1 MEIAAA
7 IVLILLAVVIVKILG
22 FLLKAGFF
30 ILTVPLRIV
39 GALFAAI
46 IGILIFL
53 PLGVIGG
60 VIAVIIFPLMI
71 ILLPVMLV
79 TLGIIQ
85 LLKHS

>member
-1 MEIAAA
+1 MEIVAA
-7 IVLILLAVVIVKILG
+7 IVLIFLAVVIVKILG

-30 ILTVPLRIV
+30 VLTVPLRIV

-60 VIAVIIFPLMI
+60 IIAVIIVPLMI
-71 ILLPVMLV
+71 ILLPVVLV
-79 TLGIIQ
+79 ILGIIQ

>member
-1 MEIAAA
+1 MEIVAA
-7 IVLILLAVVIVKILG
+7 IVLIFLAVVILKILG

-30 ILTVPLRIV
+30 VLTVPLRIV